1 MKPVFKLKA
10 HTGSVLCCEFPTASP
25 DSVISSSEDGSVR
38 VFDLRSKGCVVTL
51 NISSGDAVTSICL
64 KNGDS
69 SQLYCAAG
77 NTVHSFDIRL
87 GSSGRELQ
95 KYDHNTDEINQVALN
110 RNATYMAAADDSGEI
125 KIIDLNNNKLYKT
138 LRGVHTNICSA
149 VQFHPQKPWEVISG
163 GLDSKIVKWD
173 ISKGRQLKIVDP
185 DILSSNSVGQM
196 CNPPFVHALATHG
209 DSSGEMGRL
218 LAVARGDG
226 AVEVYDLGFQSETP
240 TKVKGLKSGRST
252 TTNADGER
260 KELAL
265 KSGLQC
271 RLSADN
277 GGHLTAVSSVTFAR
291 FGERGRYLLS
301 GGNDGLI
308 KLWDW
313 ASSNFEGTMA
323 VEGAPLTL
331 SIHHGK
337 KINWLSTIDNNRV
350 NIAVADT
357 SKVLSLYHV
366 L

>member
-1 MKPVFKLKA
+1 MRLWYMLKLIVEA
-10 HTGSVLCCEFPTASP
+10 IPLFFA
-25 DSVISSSEDGSVR
+25 
-38 VFDLRSKGCVVTL
+38 FDLPCIIFEAR
-51 NISSGDAVTSICL
+51 
-64 KNGDS
+64 DS

-87 GSSGRELQ
+87 VSLDRLAHPQIVGKGLRNRELQ

-125 KIIDLNNNKLYKT
+125 KAEDLVREVTIAENQMIY
-138 LRGVHTNICSA
+138 VHALTFLPDMQRRSVSSA
-149 VQFHPQKPWEVISG
+149 KAVGSYIRRFGFQNCKMGYFKGETAE
-163 GLDSKIVKWD
+163 DS
-173 ISKGRQLKIVDP
+173 RP
-185 DILSSNSVGQM
+185 CVGQM

-277 GGHLTAVSSVTFAR
+277 GGHLTAVSSVVDSGQNYTGTGLETFAR